1 MSREI
6 GIGLIGA
13 GYMGKAHSVALHSVG
28 AVFNTSLRP
37 RCEMIATRSEAGAAE
52 AAVRLGFA
60 RSTGDWRVL
69 VADPRVEAVV
79 IASQQETHREIAE
92 AALALGKPVFCEK
105 PLAECTESAESM
117 VAAAARAGVANMIGF
132 NYVRTPATQF
142 VREMLEQ
149 GMIGDLHYLRIEH
162 CEDFLADAAEPANW
176 RTRDMASGNLGD
188 LAPHPIN
195 AALALGGPVAELMAD
210 MQTVFEE
217 RDNEKVLNDDQAH
230 FVCRFASGAMGYLFS
245 SRVAHGRKM
254 GYAYELHGSK
264 GTIKFDQED
273 QNAVWLYTD
282 EGDDRTAGFRKIL
295 TGPAHPDYI
304 NFCLGPGHGT
314 GYQDQIIIE
323 QRDFLSAIESGQNVW
338 PDFAHGLQVH
348 RLVDAVA
355 KSAAQRQ
362 WVKLD

>member
-1 MSREI
+1 
-6 GIGLIGA
+6 
-13 GYMGKAHSVALHSVG
+13 
-28 AVFNTSLRP
+28 
-37 RCEMIATRSEAGAAE
+37 
-52 AAVRLGFA
+52 
-60 RSTGDWRVL
+60 
-69 VADPRVEAVV
+69 
-79 IASQQETHREIAE
+79 
-92 AALALGKPVFCEK
+92 
-105 PLAECTESAESM
+105 
-117 VAAAARAGVANMIGF
+117 
-132 NYVRTPATQF
+132 
-142 VREMLEQ
+142 
-149 GMIGDLHYLRIEH
+149 
-162 CEDFLADAAEPANW
+162 
-176 RTRDMASGNLGD
+176 
-188 LAPHPIN
+188 
-195 AALALGGPVAELMAD
+195 VAELMAD

-217 RDNEKVLNDDQAH
+217 RDGEKVLNDDQAH

-362 WVKLD
+362 WVKLDWGTKLYDSAQWDCAVGDVDVLINDAAIDAIIICTPTDTHADLIEQAARAGKAIFCEKPIDLNADRVRACLEVVEQSQAKLMVGFNRRFDPHFARGGAVGEVEQVIITSRDPGARW